1 MLLQSLLQKLI
12 LERLQV
18 LSYQIQSCLVS
29 GVDDAGGDFIFQR
42 LLLFR
47 WFSLRWMVGIGSGR
61 EVAVVGCMMVV
72 AAGTDDTEAVEALCL
87 DLRLRIPAGSAKLPG
102 AT

>member
-1 MLLQSLLQKLI
+1 MASAAT
-12 LERLQV
+12 
-18 LSYQIQSCLVS
+18 LSSSAFSCFVGCLC
-29 GVDDAGGDFIFQR
+29 A
-42 LLLFR
+42 
-47 WFSLRWMVGIGSGR
+47 GIGEIGGIGAGR
-61 EVAVVGCMMVV
+61 EAAGAGCMMVV